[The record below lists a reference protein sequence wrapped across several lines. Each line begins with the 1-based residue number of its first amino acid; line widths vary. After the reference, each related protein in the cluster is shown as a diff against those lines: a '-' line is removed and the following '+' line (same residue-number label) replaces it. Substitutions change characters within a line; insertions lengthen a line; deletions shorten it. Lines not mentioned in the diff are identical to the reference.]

1 MIIELF
7 CKEQLILVYFIQS
20 ILHKIIKMAYS
31 LLRIRKV
38 SPFRISRVLQDLV
51 WLCCVVFLYDKA
63 SLWRFHL
70 EPECAQFLRLGV
82 FTRNYGK
89 ILGSS
94 NYDFTGS
101 EPSSS
106 FDFTD
111 LTCPHTW
118 YPIARRKKRKV
129 ILHVGPTNSG
139 KTYNALKQL
148 ERSSSG
154 VYCGPLRL
162 LAWEVA
168 KRLNKANVLCDLI
181 TGQEKE
187 LVEGANHKAVT
198 VEMADVTSV
207 YDCAII
213 DEIQASLMVGC
224 KQRGF
229 SFTRALLG
237 IAANEL
243 HLCGDPAVVPL
254 VEDILKV
261 TGDDVEVLT
270 YERLSPL
277 VPLKVPVRSVSDIK
291 TGDCLVTFSR
301 KDIYRHKNTIEK
313 AGKHLCSVVYGSLPP
328 ETRTAQATR
337 FNDATNDFDVLVASD
352 AIGMGLNLNISRI
365 IFSTLEKFDGTETRD
380 LTVSEIK
387 QIAGIAGR
395 FRSQFPVG
403 EVTCLHK
410 EDLPLLHSSLKSP
423 SPIIERAGLFP
434 TYDLLSR
441 YSQAHPKLGLY
452 KILEH
457 FVENAKLSSNYFIS
471 NVEDMMKAAALVDE
485 LPLKLQDK
493 YLFVV
498 SPVDIND
505 EISGR
510 GFAQFAQNYS
520 KTRVVKLREILSDDT
535 VKVPRTPTELKELES
550 IHKVLD
556 LYVWLSLR
564 LEDSFPDREVAAS
577 QKSICNVLIE
587 QFLEANRLISHIPF
601 SSKKLRSRRKF

>member
-1 MIIELF
+1 
-7 CKEQLILVYFIQS
+7 
-20 ILHKIIKMAYS
+20 MAYS

-38 SPFRISRVLQDLV
+38 SPFGISRVLQA
-51 WLCCVVFLYDKA
+51 DKA

-70 EPECAQFLRLGV
+70 EPECAQFLRFGV

-94 NYDFTGS
+94 HYDFTGS
-101 EPSSS
+101 GSTSS

-168 KRLNKANVLCDLI
+168 KRLNKANVPCDLI

-187 LVEGANHKAVT
+187 LVEGANHKSVT

-213 DEIQASLMVGC
+213 DEIQMVGC

-254 VEDILKV
+254 IEDILKV

-387 QIAGIAGR
+387 QIAGRAGR

-587 QFLEANRLISHIPF
+587 QFLEANRLISPIPF

>member
-1 MIIELF
+1 
-7 CKEQLILVYFIQS
+7 
-20 ILHKIIKMAYS
+20 MAYS

-38 SPFRISRVLQDLV
+38 SPFGISRVLQA
-51 WLCCVVFLYDKA
+51 DKA

-70 EPECAQFLRLGV
+70 EPECAQFLRFGV

-94 NYDFTGS
+94 HYDFTGS
-101 EPSSS
+101 GSTSS

-168 KRLNKANVLCDLI
+168 KRLNKANVPCDLI
-181 TGQEKE
+181 TGQEKD
-187 LVEGANHKAVT
+187 LVEGANHKSVT

-213 DEIQASLMVGC
+213 DEIQMVGC

-387 QIAGIAGR
+387 QIAGRAGR

-587 QFLEANRLISHIPF
+587 QFLEANRLISPIPF